1 MSHRVLVI
9 GSGGREH
16 AICWKLSQSPKVAQI
31 YALPGSHGI
40 QLVEKCRNLDAKTL
54 DPKDFEAIAKWSKEN
69 QIALVVVGPED
80 PLALGLGDVLQ
91 SAGIPCFGPGKQGA
105 QIEADKK
112 WAKDFMLRH
121 GIPTA
126 RYESFTDTEK
136 AKAFIRSAPYP
147 ALVVKAAGLAAGKGV
162 VVAANAKEACQA
174 VDEIL
179 GDLKYGQ
186 AGATLVVEELLEG
199 EEVSVLAFTDGKSV
213 RAMLPAQDHKRLGN
227 GDTGPNTGGMGAYC
241 PCPLISQPALELVQK
256 AVLERAVQGLIKE
269 RINYQGVLYAGLM
282 LTRDGP
288 RVLEFNCRFGDPET
302 QVILPLLE
310 SDLFDVMEACCSGKL
325 DKIPLQWRNGVSAV
339 GVILASAGYPETS
352 TKGCIISGLPAAN
365 TPTQLVFHSGLAV
378 NAQKEAL
385 TNGGRVLIAI
395 ALDGSLKE
403 AAAKATKLAG
413 SISFSGSGAQYRT
426 DIAQK
431 AFKIAS
437 ASTPGLSYKDSGVDI
452 DAGDALVQRIKPL
465 SRGTQ
470 RPGVIGGLGGFG
482 GLFRLK
488 ELTYK
493 EPVIAEATQGVGA
506 KIHLALTHEFYENV
520 GYDLFALAANDVL
533 EVGAEP
539 VAFLDYI
546 ACGKLQV
553 PLAAQLVKGMADG
566 CRDARCALVGGETA
580 EMPSLYA
587 PGQHDMAGYCVGI
600 VEHSRILPRF
610 DLYQPGDL
618 LIGLPSSGLHCAG
631 FNEILT
637 QLAASKVN
645 LRERSPVD
653 GGDDGLTLAHVLATP
668 TQLYVQQLLPH
679 LQKGDEIKSVAHVT
693 HGLLNDIL
701 RLLPDGFETTLDFGA
716 VPVPKIFGWL
726 AGKLKLSAQTI
737 LERHN
742 CGIGMVLILPQ
753 SSQLWRTSLPGAKVL
768 GVLQRRSKV
777 SGSPVQVRNFVEQ
790 LEKVASPFGG
800 LGDRELP
807 EELKKLPS
815 NSDLSAP
822 REECFE
828 NAAGRRLTRIPTHYK
843 DPILILGTD
852 GVGTKLK
859 IAQQTNRNTSVGIDL
874 VAMCVNDILCNGAEP
889 ISFSSYY
896 ACGHWQEQLAK
907 GVHSGVQEG
916 ARQANSSFIDSHSA
930 ALPLLYE
937 PQVYDLAGFALGIA
951 EHTGILPLLAEIQ
964 PGDVLIGLPSSGVHS
979 NGFSLVHAVLKRV
992 GLGLHDKAPFSDKT
1006 LGEELLVPTKI
1017 YVKALSTLLSRGK
1030 HGIKALA
1037 HITGGGLSENIP
1049 RVLRKDLAVRLDANK
1064 FQLPPVFAW
1073 LAAAGNISSTELQR
1087 TYNCG
1092 LGMVLVVAPT
1102 EVEDVLKELRYP
1114 QRAAVVGEVV
1124 ARKDPKKSQVVV
1136 QNFEASLA
1144 RTQKMLSQRRKRV
1157 AVLISG
1163 TGSNLQALIDAT
1175 RDSAQGIHAD
1185 VVLVI
1190 SNKPGVLGL
1199 QRATQAGIPS
1209 LVISHKDFASREVY
1223 DAELTRNLK
1232 AARVDL
1238 ICLAG
1243 FMRVLSAPFVRE
1255 WRGRLV
1261 NIHPSLLPKY
1271 PGLHVQKQALEAGE
1285 KESGCT
1291 VHFVDEG
1298 VDTGAIIV
1306 QAAVPILPDDD
1317 EDSLTQRI
1325 HKAEHWAFPRA
1336 LAMLVNGTALISP
1349 EVSSQ

>member
-506 KIHLALTHEFYENV
+506 KIHLALTHELYENV

-600 VEHSRILPRF
+600 VEQSRILPRF

-800 LGDRELP
+800 LGDRKLP
-807 EELKKLPS
+807 KELKKLPS

-874 VAMCVNDILCNGAEP
+874 VAMCVNYILCNGAEP

-907 GVHSGVQEG
+907 EVHSGVQEG

-951 EHTGILPLLAEIQ
+951 EHTGILPLLDEIQ

-1190 SNKPGVLGL
+1190 SNKTGVLGL